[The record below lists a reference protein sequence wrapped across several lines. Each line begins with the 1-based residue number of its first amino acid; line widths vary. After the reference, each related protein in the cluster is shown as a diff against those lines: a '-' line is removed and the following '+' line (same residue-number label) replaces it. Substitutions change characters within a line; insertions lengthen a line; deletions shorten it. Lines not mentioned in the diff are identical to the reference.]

1 MGQAL
6 HSIECE
12 PDRTIEIVVHI
23 TDTLGE
29 RRREDLV
36 AALEGNGG
44 ITQRPS
50 GRLFYSSKSLLLTG
64 IGHS

>member
-44 ITQRPS
+44 ITTAAFGPPF
-50 GRLFYSSKSLLLTG
+50 L
-64 IGHS
+64 